1 MYHGNHENKQ
11 MQSGPGHKRKIG
23 TMLLTLLLIA
33 AIAVTGTMA
42 YLAISA
48 GAVENTFKAATV
60 SCKVTENFDGA
71 TKSHVNVVNTSDT
84 DAYIRVK
91 LVTYRANDKDQHIG
105 GTAAIPSFTPGANWV
120 EHNGYYYYTLP
131 VAPGEKPVTDLIDS
145 IALTARY
152 TDADGGKQVIEVM
165 AEAIQ
170 NAPAQ
175 AAGEAWGVTI
185 SAGSVANFSGT

>member
-11 MQSGPGHKRKIG
+11 MPSDPGHKKKIG
-23 TMLLTLLLIA
+23 TVFLALLLIA

-60 SCKVTENFDGA
+60 SCKVTENFDGI

-131 VAPGEKPVTDLIDS
+131 VAPGEKPASDLINS
-145 IALTARY
+145 IDLTAKY
-152 TDADGGKQVIEVM
+152 IDADGGKQVIEVM

-185 SAGSVANFSGT
+185 SAGSVANFSRT